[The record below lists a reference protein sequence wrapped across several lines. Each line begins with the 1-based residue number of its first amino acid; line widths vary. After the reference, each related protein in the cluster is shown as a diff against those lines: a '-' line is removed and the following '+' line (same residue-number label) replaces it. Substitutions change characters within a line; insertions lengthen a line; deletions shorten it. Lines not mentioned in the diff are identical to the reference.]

1 MNIEICT
8 HPKISA
14 RVQRARLRR
23 IVEKVL
29 RAERTRASLTIYIT
43 TDAQMRKLN
52 RQFHATDSAT
62 DVLAFP
68 VRNTRRPSRN
78 LADTALRSASDYK
91 HYLGD
96 IAISYATAKRQAR
109 DAGWRIADELALL
122 VTHGILHLLG
132 YDDGTP
138 RQRARMWQRQR
149 EILGRV
155 NEISKR

>member
-1 MNIEICT
+1 MNIEIRT
-8 HPKISA
+8 HPEFSA
-14 RVQRARLRR
+14 RVQRARLKH
-23 IVEKVL
+23 IAAKVL

-43 TDAQMRKLN
+43 TDAELRKLN
-52 RQFHATDSAT
+52 RQFHATDSTT

-68 VRNTRRPSRN
+68 MM
-78 LADTALRSASDYK
+78 AKRSSPLP
-91 HYLGD
+91 YLGD
-96 IAISYATAKRQAR
+96 IAISYDTAKRQAR

-138 RQRARMWQRQR
+138 RKRARMWQRQR